1 MGLVVLMVFVG
12 HFVNILIHFK
22 WMQTAGRYL
31 VPSNKCS
38 ILSDAAHLSLGIL
51 NQQILSTENG
61 DVTSK
66 SGVTCS
72 GLGTSASPRQT
83 VVVRSG
89 PSEVAGGIG
98 RHVFCFFW
106 PRDDSTL
113 FPMAVYQYISVYI
126 SMYDISFAFGHKPRQ
141 KFEDDSR
148 YEHGKGERPHSRWST
163 SP

>member
-126 SMYDISFAFGHKPRQ
+126 SIYQ
-141 KFEDDSR
+141 
-148 YEHGKGERPHSRWST
+148 YV
-163 SP
+163 